1 MERADRSRLHDGHG
15 DGPRGTPTVDGDFVY
30 GLGAQGELIC
40 VDIGSGGVVWRKNLK
55 TDLGGEMWSEWGYSE
70 SPLVDGDLVV
80 CTPGGKSGTLA
91 ALDKKTGEVR
101 WRSKDWTDKA
111 AYSSVV
117 VTVVGGVRQYVQMT
131 GESVAGIA
139 AEDGRLLWRFRRSSP
154 TAPVPTPIVDGD
166 RVYVSSGYGAGCA
179 LLRLTAKCKD
189 VSCTEVHKNKNLVNH
204 HGGAVLTG
212 GCVYGYDDNKG
223 LVCQDFQTTEVVWA
237 QKDVDSLWDKEHNR
251 GVFGKMSLTCADG
264 RLYCYGED
272 AGTVLLV
279 EATPKGLNV
288 NGRFTIPEQTKV
300 KRKSGKIWT
309 HPVVADGKLYLRDQ
323 DLIFC
328 YDVKESGSDR
338 CAATVSR
345 DAPAER
351 GSGCA
356 RAWRVAANLGESCES
371 RRCCSPSAV
380 LALTTAAQAADW
392 PQWRGPDRSGVSAET
407 GLLKQWPKDGPEL
420 AWTFEDAGTGY
431 GSFAVVGGRVYLAR
445 RPAA

>member
-1 MERADRSRLHDGHG
+1 MPFRPLLLLAAWVSAAVAARAADWPQWRGPDRDDVSKESGLLKTWPDGGPKLLWTFRNAGAGYSGPAVVEATLYSMGADSRAEFLYALDTISLKKAWSAEIGPVFCDGHG

-30 GLGAQGELIC
+30 GLGAQGELVC
-40 VDIGSGGVVWRKNLK
+40 VDAAGGGVVWRKNLK

-80 CTPGGKSGTLA
+80 CTPGGKNGTMA

-117 VTVVGGVRQYVQMT
+117 AAEVGGVRQYVQMT
-131 GESVAGIA
+131 GESVAGVA
-139 AEDGRLLWRFRRSSP
+139 ADDGRLLWRCRRNSP

-166 RVYVSSGYGAGCA
+166 QVYVTSGYGAGCV
-179 LLRLTAKCKD
+179 LLRLTAHGKE

-204 HGGAVLTG
+204 HGGALLTG

-223 LVCQDFQTTEVVWA
+223 LVCQDFPTTEIVWA
-237 QKDVDSLWDKEHNR
+237 QKDYEPLWDKEHNR
-251 GVFGKMSLTCADG
+251 GVFGKMSLACADG
-264 RLYCYGED
+264 QLYCYGED
-272 AGTVLLV
+272 AGTVLLI

-288 NGRFTIPEQTKV
+288 NGRFAIPEQTKL

-328 YDVKESGSDR
+328 YDVKDSGR
-338 CAATVSR
+338 
-345 DAPAER
+345 
-351 GSGCA
+351 
-356 RAWRVAANLGESCES
+356 
-371 RRCCSPSAV
+371 
-380 LALTTAAQAADW
+380 
-392 PQWRGPDRSGVSAET
+392 
-407 GLLKQWPKDGPEL
+407 
-420 AWTFEDAGTGY
+420 
-431 GSFAVVGGRVYLAR
+431 
-445 RPAA
+445 